1 MIDLATALQLILL
14 PVAFYVLYVSLL
26 RETL

>member
-1 MIDLATALQLILL
+1 MIDLATALQLILF

-26 RETL
+26 RDTL